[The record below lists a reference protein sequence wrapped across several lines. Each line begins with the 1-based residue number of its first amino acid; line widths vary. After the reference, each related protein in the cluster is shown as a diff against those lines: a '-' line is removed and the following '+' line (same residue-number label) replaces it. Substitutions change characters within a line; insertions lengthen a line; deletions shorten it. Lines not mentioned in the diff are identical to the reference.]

1 MMFDSKKWLK
11 LASRSLATAL
21 SIGTSLTS
29 TLVYAETLPETPS
42 QDTQQEQKKSKE
54 DVESQPEIIVV
65 RGSVL
70 GNSEVADLK
79 NYTGNR
85 SIITH
90 EQMERT
96 AVRSIDTALQ
106 QVPGIK
112 VKDETGTGVSPNIS
126 IRGLDSSRS
135 GYAQFLL
142 DGIPLTLAPYSH
154 TGQSLFP
161 ATLSMIDRI
170 DVARGGASVQ
180 YGPNNVGGVINL
192 ITKPISDEWET
203 SLNEKMTFSGNDN
216 LLYDTS
222 VSTGGA
228 LTEDFSARLDVNNI
242 SGNAFRDH
250 SSTDVTNIML
260 KTVWNINENNS
271 LSTSFQYYNA
281 FAELPGA
288 LNTAAYNED
297 RTQSLRQNDQYTGDS
312 KRATVSYSH
321 VLDESSLFDEGEL
334 DITTFGN
341 KSTRKF
347 VWDYCGSDSCSSW
360 ADTTQDPTALRDS
373 PREFTVFGIEPKASF
388 YIDGD
393 TMTQNI
399 IAGTRYVNEDVSYE
413 LNSTDNDSGD
423 TTSVR
428 DWQMDTNAMAYYISN
443 TLGFFD
449 DTVTI
454 TPGLRLEDV
463 NMTFNNLGAGYSQ
476 SSRVTEWLPGL
487 TLGYQVASDWF
498 LYANSQRSL
507 RTPQISQLWP
517 KGQTLDSELSWNYET
532 GVRFTP
538 TIRSN
543 ISLALYRID
552 FDNKIEYNSDTS
564 LFTNIG
570 STRSQGVEVQG
581 TFSPMSLP
589 DLTISGSYNYLDTE
603 QLSGDYIGN
612 ELTYASKHQVSA
624 SVLYNLNEINL
635 GLMGYYYGPSYADLA
650 NTVEEN
656 DSGTVGRMPGYTVV
670 NMNVSKEIFN
680 EFTLGFSVNNLFD
693 NEYYFRG
700 LDVSPA
706 GRIPAPGRSFT
717 VSLGY
722 NF

>member
-1 MMFDSKKWLK
+1 MFKSNKGFNFT
-11 LASRSLATAL
+11 SRSFATAIT
-21 SIGTSLTS
+21 IGTSLTS
-29 TLVYAETLPETPS
+29 PLTFAETLTQETSQETQKADPS
-42 QDTQQEQKKSKE
+42 SLENDNT
-54 DVESQPEIIVV
+54 QPEIIVV

-85 SIITH
+85 SIITN

-161 ATLSMIDRI
+161 ATLSMIERI

-192 ITKPISDEWET
+192 ITKPIPDEWQT
-203 SLNEKMTFSGNDN
+203 SLNEKMTFFGGGNT
-216 LLYDTS
+216 LYDTS

-228 LTEDFSARLDVNNI
+228 LTDDFSASIDVNNI
-242 SGNAFRDH
+242 SGDSFRDH
-250 SSTDVTNIML
+250 SNTDVTNIML
-260 KTVWNINENNS
+260 KTVWNIDESNS
-271 LSTSFQYYNA
+271 LSTSFQYYDA

-288 LNTAAYNED
+288 LNTEAYNED
-297 RTQSLRQNDQYTGDS
+297 RTQSLRQNDEYTGDS
-312 KRATVSYSH
+312 KRVAINYNH
-321 VLDESSLFDEGEL
+321 VFDSSTLFDEGEL

-347 VWDYCGSDSCSSW
+347 VWDFYSNSDGDSW
-360 ADTTQDPTALRDS
+360 ADTTKEATHLRDS
-373 PREFTVFGIEPKASF
+373 PREFTVFGIEPKTSF

-399 IAGTRYVNEDVSYE
+399 IAGTRYVNEDVSYA
-413 LNSTDNDSGD
+413 LNSTDN
-423 TTSVR
+423 TTGETTTPR

-449 DTVTI
+449 DTVTV
-454 TPGLRLEDV
+454 TPGMRLEDV
-463 NMTFNNLGAGYSQ
+463 NMTFHNLGAGYSQ

-498 LYANSQRSL
+498 LYANTQRSL

-517 KGQTLDSELSWNYET
+517 EGQTLESELSWNYET

-538 TIRSN
+538 TMRSS

-552 FDNKIEYNSDTS
+552 FENKIQYNSDLS
-564 LFTNIG
+564 AFENIG

-612 ELTYASKHQVSA
+612 ELTNASKHQVSA
-624 SVLYNLNEINL
+624 SVLYNLNEVNL
-635 GLMGYYYGPSYADLA
+635 GLMAYYYGPSYADLA
-650 NTVEEN
+650 NTVAEN
-656 DSGTVGRMPGYTVV
+656 DSGTAGRMPGYTVV
-670 NMNVSKEIFN
+670 NMNISKEIFN
-680 EFTLGFSVNNLFD
+680 DFNLGFSVNNLFD

-717 VSLGY
+717 VNLGY